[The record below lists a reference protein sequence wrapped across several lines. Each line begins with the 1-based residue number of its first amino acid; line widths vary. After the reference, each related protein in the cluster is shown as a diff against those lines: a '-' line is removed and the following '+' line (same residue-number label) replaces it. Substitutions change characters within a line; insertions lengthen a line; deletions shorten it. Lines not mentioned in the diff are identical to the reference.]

1 MVHRIA
7 IVLGVLF
14 IVWQLFYAFMIICSL
29 IENTGRTIFSIII
42 GGCHSVSPVI
52 FVFWGYQ
59 CLLRQIAQHG
69 ILKASL
75 GMIICFIVYFFIVSI
90 WNKVVLGYVPE
101 EWKMTLLT
109 IAQILI
115 TVVFRDIGNMKKVHL
130 FALYMVGGLFSLLS
144 KRLS

>member
-1 MVHRIA
+1 MVHWIA

-115 TVVFRDIGNMKKVHL
+115 TVVFIYGFVY
-130 FALYMVGGLFSLLS
+130 F
-144 KRLS
+144 